1 MQKKFAPREI
11 FEQLLEWSVI
21 PTFDILFEYG
31 DQGVIFL
38 KRTITP
44 YENVWA
50 LPGLRMYKGEDIEE
64 TLQRIAKEELGLN
77 IDGTQRIYL
86 GQYTAKFKT
95 DHKRQ
100 DLSTG
105 YLIRLRGD
113 EELNFNDDHFSEIL
127 ISRVCPD
134 PTGAMYVYYFKQYQ
148 SSQY

>member
-77 IDGTQRIYL
+77 IDGTQGIYL

-95 DHKRQ
+95 EHDRQ

-105 YLIRLRGD
+105 YLFRLSGS
-113 EELNFNDDHFSEIL
+113 EKLEYNKQHFSN
-127 ISRVCPD
+127 ISISNKCPE
-134 PTGAMYVYYFKQYQ
+134 PIGAMYQYYFELYKQN
-148 SSQY
+148 S